1 MRVLVVSDIHS
12 NYTALETVIKDAGQ
26 VDETWCLGTSEDMAP
41 IPTWSLSRCVI

>member
-26 VDETWCLGTSEDMAP
+26 VDETWCLGLNRIWPRSQ
-41 IPTWSLSRCVI
+41 RGR